1 MRQDGSIQLQDPSA
15 SPTFALS
22 RPTPNPDVPPSLRRN
37 LFSSH
42 LSRRPTAP
50 FPNAST
56 NRMPDPF
63 QSMSSAD
70 QHAQPDLYQV
80 QSRHNQPV
88 SHSQHE
94 NYQSRSSPTRSLSPA
109 KMQTH
114 VTSASSIVALDPATG
129 RPQLPIIPQLPLRMP
144 EGSEE
149 EDEVDGEVDVD
160 NDDGPEDEHT
170 LAWRRMK
177 AFEKANTSQH
187 ELDLHSSSLIGPI
200 SSQQS
205 RLHELIDASTGA
217 GDYRDFEKIESILS
231 EMQSQQKARARAAII
246 PESLSSLS
254 LDTASESGV
263 SARTRGK
270 ARAITRSQI
279 EQNKS
284 SKSGNHVRVGGVGAT
299 LSPADKDELLGL
311 IMTSLSRRVVEA
323 DEEAW
328 MFGDERTTANGVS
341 VSGSFNLAPRDEL
354 GVEY

>member
-1 MRQDGSIQLQDPSA
+1 MQDPSA

-22 RPTPNPDVPPSLRRN
+22 RPAPNPDVPPSLRRN

-56 NRMPDPF
+56 DRMPDPF
-63 QSMSSAD
+63 QSMNSAS
-70 QHAQPDLYQV
+70 QHAQADLYQAPP
-80 QSRHNQPV
+80 RHNQPT
-88 SHSQHE
+88 SHNQHE
-94 NYQSRSSPTRSLSPA
+94 NYQSRSSPTRSLSPT
-109 KMQTH
+109 KTQTY
-114 VTSASSIVALDPATG
+114 TISNSSIVALDPATG
-129 RPQLPIIPQLPLRMP
+129 RPQLPIIPQLPSRMP

-149 EDEVDGEVDVD
+149 EDEADGEANIDD
-160 NDDGPEDEHT
+160 DDGPEDEHT

-205 RLHELIDASTGA
+205 RLHDLIDASAGG

-246 PESLSSLS
+246 PDSWSSLS
-254 LDTASESGV
+254 LDTPSESGI

-270 ARAITRSQI
+270 ARAITRSQV
-279 EQNKS
+279 EQNRS
-284 SKSGNHVRVGGVGAT
+284 SKSENHMRVGGVGAT
-299 LSPADKDELLGL
+299 LPPADKDELLGL
-311 IMTSLSRRVVEA
+311 IMTSLSRRVLEA